1 MAKSKVSTVTQLL
14 LTAVSMLVIPVS
26 LFFVGRWYLFAGWE
40 NTDVYS
46 AIIAILAVS
55 LYAFSSS
62 RYLQGLVPT
71 NLHNFYLR
79 FIPDLEVTSL
89 SCTAC

>member
-1 MAKSKVSTVTQLL
+1 
-14 LTAVSMLVIPVS
+14 MLVIPVS

-55 LYAFSSS
+55 ISFIVTQHSLCSLLDNFIFHLILSLKSS
-62 RYLQGLVPT
+62 P
-71 NLHNFYLR
+71 N
-79 FIPDLEVTSL
+79 VTYQDDNQARHSH
-89 SCTAC
+89 